1 MKITELNLSNFQ
13 QINELRRS
21 EREQASVPDKLSE
34 VGHAAAVAFLKSVPT
49 NELSNYAVTM
59 TDLPKVGV
67 NPQSEHD
74 TPIGIYFY
82 PAKYYI
88 EQATKKGVPYQH
100 DAPYIQ
106 ILKITTDQILHVSGM
121 TEPEYKRDVQKL
133 LGLDLITRLPP
144 GDQDKVQ
151 KLSQESGKKSKI
163 KKSGGKLWYVTWKLS
178 ELLQKRYHKESPII
192 WNWMLRQLGYKVVI
206 DLGSGIIH
214 ENEPTQGVILAP
226 IGSYQWIK
234 TIENR
239 SESNLKIRQD
249 FKKNFNKMDFQQK
262 GKFVQSLSDSDLE
275 TYLSLYPVLARFIT
289 DPAKFDPYLTNFRT
303 AFMIKYIKNP
313 SEEQQEKAVRTNPN
327 VFPLIK
333 NPSEKIQKIAVQEM
347 GINLEHIPNPSEELI
362 NLALDSDGMA
372 IEFVKTPTEYQK
384 RIAVNNYG
392 LAIWYIP
399 NPSKDLQKEAVLDNP
414 AALMGIK
421 NPDPE
426 VIDLGLRAS
435 PYTISNLKN
444 PSDKLKM
451 DAIGYHTTAFNYIK
465 DPSEQV
471 QMFLAE
477 KTSDAVNMLLDR
489 DIIPSQAVIDTAIR
503 SFPKKKSSIMKAIKR
518 YQAQQKEEADN

>member
-1 MKITELNLSNFQ
+1 MKITELNSPNFQ
-13 QINELRRS
+13 QITELRRS
-21 EREQASVPDKLSE
+21 EREQAPVPDKFAE
-34 VGHAAAVAFLKSVPT
+34 MGHSAAVTFLKSVPT
-49 NELSNYAVTM
+49 NELFNYAVTM

-67 NPQSEHD
+67 NLQSEHD

-82 PAKYYI
+82 PAKYYM

-133 LGLDLITRLPP
+133 LGLDLITRLSP
-144 GDQDKVQ
+144 GERDKIQ
-151 KLSQESGKKSKI
+151 KLSQGSDKKSKI

-178 ELLQKRYHKESPII
+178 ELLGEKYHKESPTV
-192 WNWMLRQLGYKVVI
+192 WNWLLRQLGYKVVI
-206 DLGSGIIH
+206 DLGSSIIH

-226 IGSYQWIK
+226 MGSYQWVK
-234 TIENR
+234 TINNR
-239 SESNLKIRQD
+239 SESDLKIRQD

-262 GKFVQSLSDSDLE
+262 VKFVQSLSDSDLE

-313 SEEQQEKAVRTNPN
+313 SEEQQEKAVSTNPN

-333 NPSEKIQKIAVQEM
+333 NPSEKIQKIAVQNK
-347 GINLEHIPNPSEELI
+347 GSNLEYIPNPSEELI
-362 NLALDSDGMA
+362 NLALHSNGRA
-372 IEFVKTPTEYQK
+372 IKFVKNPTEEQK
-384 RIAVNNYG
+384 RIAVNNTG
-392 LAIWYIP
+392 LAIWHIS
-399 NPSKDLQKEAVLDNP
+399 NPSKDLQKEATLNNP

-426 VIDLGLRAS
+426 VIDIGLRAR
-435 PYTISNLKN
+435 PDAISNFKN

-471 QMFLAE
+471 QMFLAG
-477 KTSDAVNMLLDR
+477 KTSKAVEMILNK
-489 DIIPSQAVIDTAIR
+489 DIIPSQNVINTAIR
-503 SFPKKKSSIMKAIKR
+503 AFPDKKSSIMKAIKR
-518 YQAQQKEEADN
+518 YQAQQEEED